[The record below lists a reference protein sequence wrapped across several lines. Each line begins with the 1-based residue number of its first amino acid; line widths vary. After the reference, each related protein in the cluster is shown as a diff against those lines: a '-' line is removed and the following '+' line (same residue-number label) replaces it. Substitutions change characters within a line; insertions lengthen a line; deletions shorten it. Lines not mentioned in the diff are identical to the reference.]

1 MYIGL
6 MSKFE
11 NTSGY
16 HYQLAGMM
24 FEVESGLRNVPIIS
38 PSHIHHR
45 HNIYIIA
52 QEMGFSIYS
61 RAMGCL
67 CM

>member
-1 MYIGL
+1 

-61 RAMGCL
+61 RAVGCL